1 MTNQPL
7 DWLSAQTRKAR
18 SLVLIIDRMAEPD
31 PIAQLFNADLM
42 QDYIN
47 LYQGTEVTDL
57 TDLGPWLVSLPDSH
71 APVVRSLLE
80 ERERNWGWLASVEQ
94 IDLHTLAVHWRERML
109 IDEGN
114 GQRSLYRFQDN
125 RVIAR
130 HLTALS
136 PKQLPML
143 LGPIASALAWDGQ
156 TWQSFDN
163 PAPGFYPASQESP
176 WLHLAE
182 PDDVTEAIH
191 KHNLRLW
198 LWQNHATDLDSVIE
212 TQTLD
217 TWLDERLAQAKT
229 WQWHTL
235 ENLHFLLAR
244 HLDQKLA
251 GNAAWLPR
259 SSESA
264 QAHFAR
270 CLQTFNTPSS
280 AIPA

>member
-1 MTNQPL
+1 MTNLPL

-18 SLVLIIDRMAEPD
+18 NLVLVIDRMAEPD

-47 LYQGTEVTDL
+47 LYQGTEIADL
-57 TDLGPWLVSLPDSH
+57 ADLGPWLVSLPAAH
-71 APVVRSLLE
+71 APGVRSLLE
-80 ERERNWGWLASVEQ
+80 EPERNWGWLASVEQ
-94 IDLHTLAVHWRERML
+94 IDLQTLAVHWRERML
-109 IDEGN
+109 IDEGD

-136 PKQLPML
+136 PAQLPML
-143 LGPIASALAWDGQ
+143 LGPIASALVWDGQ
-156 TWQSFDN
+156 TWHDLDN
-163 PAPGFYPASQESP
+163 PAPGLYPPPKESP

-182 PDDVTEAIH
+182 PEDVTDAIQ

-198 LWQNHATDLDSVIE
+198 LWQSHATALDSVIE

-217 TWLDERLAQAKT
+217 AWLDERLAQAKA
-229 WQWHTL
+229 WQWHSA

-244 HLDQKLA
+244 HLDQKLV
-251 GNAAWLPR
+251 GHAAWLPQNG
-259 SSESA
+259 ESA

-280 AIPA
+280 ATSA